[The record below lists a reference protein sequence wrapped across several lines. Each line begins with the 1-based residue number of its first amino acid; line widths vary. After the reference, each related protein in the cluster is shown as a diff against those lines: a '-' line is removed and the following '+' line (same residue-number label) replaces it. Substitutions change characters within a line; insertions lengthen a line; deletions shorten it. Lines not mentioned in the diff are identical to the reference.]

1 MFVLDSL
8 LVGSLRFVLD
18 KVARA
23 VDEEM
28 NSPER
33 LRQELLE
40 AQMRNELGE
49 IDDEEF
55 ARIEADV
62 LARLRQLRQEEE
74 RGPISFSS
82 GSGGVELDFDAGDD
96 PERPA

>member
-1 MFVLDSL
+1 MFLLDSL
-8 LVGSLRFVLD
+8 LIGGLRFVLD

-28 NSPER
+28 SSPER

-40 AQMRNELGE
+40 AQMRHELGE
-49 IDDEEF
+49 IDDREL
-55 ARIEADV
+55 ADV
-62 LARLRQLRQEEE
+62 EATILARLRELRGETG

-82 GSGGVELDFDAGDD
+82 GSGGVELEFDAGDD
-96 PERPA
+96 TDGQE